1 MAAIVKLDIFIRI
14 EGENLIDPVH
24 LRRFYSKIV
33 TEYLLEKQK
42 SNYGGLKLSKSEF
55 DYVKGLGVKS
65 DKITFSSEEDVLRVI
80 K

>member
-24 LRRFYSKIV
+24 LRRFYSKAV
-33 TEYLLEKQK
+33 TAWLLSK
-42 SNYGGLKLSKSEF
+42 SGGNLKLSKSEF